1 MTNTVQRRPT
11 PQHLLARILDEPE
24 LAPMVQALPARTL
37 ARLVDHLGLEDAGE
51 LLALASAEQL
61 REVLDED
68 LWHSAQPGQDE
79 QFDAARFVLWLEVLV
94 EAGPALAARKLTEL
108 PEELLLLALHR
119 MVLVVDLDALAVEA
133 TGGAFEDALDK
144 ALESCPS
151 LELEQYRVVAR
162 RHEGWD
168 ALAAILAELDSHHHR
183 LLRGWL
189 ERLCEATASFLEE
202 HGGLYEVLTSE
213 QMLEVDAAADREDRR
228 AAEGFL
234 SPSSASSLLALAR
247 ATGLEELERQLHAD
261 PVTRAYFRWYAPSM
275 RAPAQQVR
283 ATRLVEL
290 LEEAGLEA
298 PVVPRVAGRLPG
310 AVEPPGAASRRR
322 LEAALAELA
331 ERDPATAEQRA
342 LELGYLA
349 NVVAAAVSA
358 GGRPLRPLEAG
369 EAALATCALGLDH
382 LAGASETRTLEA
394 VREAGAAR
402 LFLIGVHLLHHQL
415 ALPALAALERKLA
428 EEGPDPARRSHLA
441 REVRRAAERHAPW
454 ALRRLLDELAERTG
468 LGAERAWLAAV
479 LGELPAAPAQGDAL
493 RPVASLAELDEL
505 AEPLARW

>member
-1 MTNTVQRRPT
+1 MTNPVQRRPT

-24 LAPMVQALPARTL
+24 LAPMVQALPGRTL
-37 ARLVDHLGLEDAGE
+37 ARLVEHLGLEDAGE

-68 LWHSAQPGQDE
+68 LWHSARPGQDE
-79 QFDAARFVLWLEVLV
+79 QFDAERFALWLEVLV

-119 MVLVVDLDALAVEA
+119 MVLVVDLDALAVLA
-133 TGGAFEDALDK
+133 TGGAFDDALDK

-189 ERLCEATASFLEE
+189 ERLSEATASYLED

-247 ATGLEELERQLHAD
+247 ATGLEELERQLQAD
-261 PVTRAYFRWYAPSM
+261 PVTRAYFRWYAPTV

-283 ATRLVEL
+283 AARLVEL

-322 LEAALAELA
+322 LEAALAALAMADPAAA
-331 ERDPATAEQRA
+331 ERRA

-358 GGRPLRPLEAG
+358 DGRPLRPLEAG
-369 EAALATCALGLDH
+369 EAALATCALGLEH
-382 LAGASETRTLEA
+382 LGGTSEKRTL
-394 VREAGAAR
+394 VREAGAVR
-402 LFLIGVHLLHHQL
+402 LFLVGVHLLHHRL

-441 REVRRAAERHAPW
+441 REVRRAAERHTPW

-468 LGAERAWLAAV
+468 LGAERAMLAAV
-479 LGELPAAPAQGDAL
+479 LGELPAAPGEGDAL
-493 RPVASLAELDEL
+493 RPMASLAELTEL
-505 AEPLARW
+505 TEKLARW